1 MKLGIN
7 TLLWGLHFGP
17 ADFHRL
23 PAIKEGGFDG
33 IEFSLFDPENFPAT
47 AIRRELERVGLE
59 GTAVSVVPGG
69 LHLGSSDADVRAR
82 TRQHITMCIQQTGEA
97 GARLLSGPLY
107 SPVGYLTGVRR
118 TADEWKWAVE
128 GWQALAPAAAAAGIE
143 IGIEPLNRF
152 ETYFL
157 NTAADGAKFCDAIGH
172 PSIGLLFDT
181 FHANIEEKTVGDAL
195 RSAAPHLKHVHTCE
209 NDRGT
214 PGTGHVAWPEFFATL
229 TSIGYDRWMTIES
242 FGFSLDVISAAA
254 AIWRDLAPTPDS
266 IAFDGV
272 KFLRAQLRCSGTR

>member
-1 MKLGIN
+1 MKIGVN
-7 TLLWGLHFGP
+7 TFLWGVHFGP

-23 PAIKEGGFDG
+23 PAIKAGGFDG
-33 IEFSLFDPENFPAT
+33 IEFSLLDPQNFPAT

-69 LHLGSSDADVRAR
+69 LHLGSSDAAVRAR
-82 TRQHITMCIQQTGEA
+82 TQEHLKACIQQTADA
-97 GARLLSGPLY
+97 GAKVLSGPLY

-128 GWQALAPAAAAAGIE
+128 GWQALAPAAAAAGVA

-157 NTAADGAKFCDAIGH
+157 NTAADGAKFCDAVGH
-172 PSIGLLFDT
+172 PSVGLLFDT

-195 RSAAPHLKHVHTCE
+195 RSAEPHLKHLHTCE

-214 PGTGHVAWPEFFATL
+214 PGSGHVAWGEFFSTVK
-229 TSIGYDRWMTIES
+229 SIGYDGWMTIES
-242 FGFSLDVISAAA
+242 FGFALGELSAAA
-254 AIWRDLAPTPDS
+254 AIWRDLAPTVDS

-272 KFLRAQLRCSGTR
+272 KFLRAQLR

>member
-1 MKLGIN
+1 MKLGAN
-7 TLLWGLHFGP
+7 TFMWGVHFGP

-23 PAIKEGGFDG
+23 PKIKEWGFDG
-33 IEFSLFDPENFPAT
+33 IEFPVLDTQNFPAQ
-47 AIRRELERVGLE
+47 AIRKELERVGLE
-59 GTAVSVVPGG
+59 ATGVTVVPGG
-69 LHLGSSDADVRAR
+69 MHLGSSDASVR
-82 TRQHITMCIQQTGEA
+82 TRTREHLTTCIRLTADA
-97 GARLLSGPLY
+97 GAKLLSGPMY

-118 TADEWKWAVE
+118 TADEWKYAVE
-128 GWQALAPAAAAAGIE
+128 SWQALAPVAKDAGVE

-157 NTAADGAKFCDAIGH
+157 NTAADGAKFCDAVGH

-195 RSAAPHLKHVHTCE
+195 RSAAPHLKHLHTCE

-214 PGTGHVAWPEFFATL
+214 PGTGHVAWTEFFTTL
-229 TSIGYDRWMTIES
+229 RSIGYDRWMTIES
-242 FGFSLDVISAAA
+242 FGFSLGELSAAA
-254 AIWRDLAPTPDS
+254 AIWRDLAPTVDS

-272 KFLRAQLRCSGTR
+272 RFLRAQLR

>member
-1 MKLGIN
+1 MKFGVN
-7 TLLWGLHFGP
+7 TFLWGMYFGP
-17 ADFHRL
+17 DQFHRL

-33 IEFSLFDPENFPAT
+33 IEFPLLDPKNFQAA
-47 AIRRELERVGLE
+47 AIRKELERVGLE

-69 LHLGSSDADVRAR
+69 MHLGASDAGVRK
-82 TRQHITMCIQQTGEA
+82 TTQEHIKTCIQQTAAA
-97 GARLLSGPLY
+97 GAKLLSGPLY
-107 SPVGYLTGVRR
+107 SPVGYVTGVRR

-128 GWQALAPAAAAAGIE
+128 GWQALAPAAAAAGVE

-157 NTAADGAKFCDAIGH
+157 NTAADGAKFCDAVGH

-195 RSAAPHLKHVHTCE
+195 RSAAPHLKHLHTCE

-214 PGTGHVAWPEFFATL
+214 PGTGHVAWPEFFTTL
-229 TSIGYDRWMTIES
+229 KSIGYDRWMTIES
-242 FGFSLDVISAAA
+242 FGFSLGELSAAT
-254 AIWRDLAPTPDS
+254 AIWRDLAPTVDS

-272 KFLRAQLRCSGTR
+272 TFLRAQLR

>member
-17 ADFHRL
+17 GDFHRL
-23 PAIKEGGFDG
+23 DAVKTAGFDG
-33 IEFSLFDPENFPAT
+33 IEFSLFDPHNFPAS
-47 AIRRELERVGLE
+47 AIRRELERAGLE
-59 GTAVSVVPGG
+59 GTAISVVPGG
-69 LHLGSSDADVRAR
+69 LHLGTSDASVRAR
-82 TRQHITMCIQQTGEA
+82 AREHITACIEQTAEA

-107 SPVGYLTGVRR
+107 SPVGYLTGRRR

-128 GWQALAPAAAAAGIE
+128 AWQTMAPAAAAAGVE

-157 NTAADGAKFCDAIGH
+157 NTAADGAKFCDEVGH
-172 PSIGLLFDT
+172 PSVGLLLDT
-181 FHANIEEKTVGDAL
+181 FHANIEEQSLGGAL
-195 RSAAPHLKHVHTCE
+195 RAAAPHLKHLHTCE

-214 PGTGHVAWPEFFATL
+214 PGTGHVAWSEFFSTIAA
-229 TSIGYDRWMTIES
+229 IGYDRWMTIES
-242 FGFSLDVISAAA
+242 FGFALPELSAAA

-266 IAFDGV
+266 IAFDGI
-272 KFLRAQLRCSGTR
+272 KFLRAQLRREI

>member
-1 MKLGIN
+1 MKIGCN
-7 TLLWGLHFGP
+7 TFLWGVHFGP
-17 ADFHRL
+17 DQFHRL
-23 PAIKEGGFDG
+23 PAIREGGFDG
-33 IEFSLFDPENFPAT
+33 IEFSVLDPKNLPAA

-59 GTAVSVVPGG
+59 ATAVSVIPGG
-69 LHLGSSDADVRAR
+69 MHLGSSDADVRKRSQEHLKA
-82 TRQHITMCIQQTGEA
+82 CIQATAEA
-97 GARLLSGPLY
+97 GSKLLSGPMY

-128 GWQALAPAAAAAGIE
+128 SWQTLAPVAAASGVE

-157 NTAADGAKFCDAIGH
+157 NTAADGAKFCDAVGH

-195 RSAAPHLKHVHTCE
+195 RSAAPHLKHLHTCE

-214 PGTGHVAWPEFFATL
+214 PGTGHVDWPAFFTTL
-229 TSIGYDRWMTIES
+229 RSIGYDRWMTIES
-242 FGFSLDVISAAA
+242 FGFALGELSAAA
-254 AIWRDLAPTPDS
+254 AIWRDLAPTVDS

-272 KFLRAQLRCSGTR
+272 KFLRAQLR

>member
-1 MKLGIN
+1 MKIGIN
-7 TLLWGLHFGP
+7 TFLWGVHFGP

-23 PAIKEGGFDG
+23 PAIKAGGFDG
-33 IEFSLFDPENFPAT
+33 IEFSLLDPKSFPAA

-59 GTAVSVVPGG
+59 STAVSVVPGG
-69 LHLGSSDADVRAR
+69 AHLGSSDAAAR
-82 TRQHITMCIQQTGEA
+82 TRAREHITMCIQQTAEA
-97 GARLLSGPLY
+97 GAKVLSGPLY

-128 GWQALAPAAAAAGIE
+128 GWQTMAPAAAKAGVE

-157 NTAADGAKFCDAIGH
+157 NTAADGARFCDAVGH

-181 FHANIEEKTVGDAL
+181 FHANIEEKTIGDAL
-195 RSAAPHLKHVHTCE
+195 RSAAPHLKHLHTCE

-214 PGTGHVAWPEFFATL
+214 PGTGHVAWSEFFDTL
-229 TSIGYDRWMTIES
+229 KTIGYDRWMTIES
-242 FGFSLDVISAAA
+242 FGFSLGELSAAA

-272 KFLRAQLRCSGTR
+272 RFLRAQLR

>member
-1 MKLGIN
+1 MKIGVN

-33 IEFSLFDPENFPAT
+33 IEFSLFDRKAFPAA
-47 AIRRELERVGLE
+47 AIRRELERVRLE
-59 GTAVSVVPGG
+59 GTAVSIVPAG

-82 TRQHITMCIQQTGEA
+82 TREHITTCIQQTAEA
-97 GARLLSGPLY
+97 GATLLSGPLY
-107 SPVGYLTGVRR
+107 SPVGYFTGVRR
-118 TADEWKWAVE
+118 TADEWKWVVE
-128 GWQALAPAAAAAGIE
+128 GWQALAPAAAAAGVE

-157 NTAADGAKFCDAIGH
+157 NTAADGAEFCDAVGH

-181 FHANIEEKTVGDAL
+181 FHANIEEKTIGDAL
-195 RSAAPHLKHVHTCE
+195 RSAAPHLKHLHTCE

-214 PGTGHVAWPEFFATL
+214 PGTGHVAWPEFFT
-229 TSIGYDRWMTIES
+229 TVRSIGYDRWMTIES
-242 FGFSLDVISAAA
+242 FGFTVGELSGAA

-272 KFLRAQLRCSGTR
+272 KFLRAQLR